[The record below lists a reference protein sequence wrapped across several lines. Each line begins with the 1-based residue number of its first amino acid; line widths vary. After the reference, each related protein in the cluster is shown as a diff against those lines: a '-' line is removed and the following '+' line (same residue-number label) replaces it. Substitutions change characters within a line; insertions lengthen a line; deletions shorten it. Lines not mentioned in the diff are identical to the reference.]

1 MVFDRIDKI
10 KDYFRGIELTNG
22 VRIVNV
28 TYPPKWG
35 VYPSDD
41 ETIKVAK
48 SEDKVNEWFYY
59 GDCELVTFSD
69 MFDLIDNTIEVSGE
83 YKNGKEKVNCK
94 CKICGREW
102 EAAPSNLLAGKGCPK
117 CVASKGE
124 KKVSEWLK
132 NNNIFFL

>member
-1 MVFDRIDKI
+1 MYSKGMEAF
-10 KDYFRGIELTNG
+10 KDEL
-22 VRIVNV
+22 
-28 TYPPKWG
+28 K
-35 VYPSDD
+35 
-41 ETIKVAK
+41 
-48 SEDKVNEWFYY
+48 
-59 GDCELVTFSD
+59 
-69 MFDLIDNTIEVSGE
+69 LIDNTIEVSGE

-132 NNNIFFL
+132 NNNIIFL